1 MGWNKNGSTV
11 MADYLGQKVTGIVT
25 ESRVK
30 YGGKVQ
36 YTLAVDNIFINV
48 RNDYANILLV
58 DEDNIMVD
66 FGVINDVE

>member
-11 MADYLGQKVTGIVT
+11 KADYLGQKVTGIVT

-30 YGGKVQ
+30 YGGQVQ

-48 RNDYANILLV
+48 RGDYANILLV

-66 FGVINDVE
+66 FVVINDV

>member
-11 MADYLGQKVTGIVT
+11 VADYLGQKVTGIVT

-48 RNDYANILLV
+48 RGDYANILLV

-66 FGVINDVE
+66 FGVINDV